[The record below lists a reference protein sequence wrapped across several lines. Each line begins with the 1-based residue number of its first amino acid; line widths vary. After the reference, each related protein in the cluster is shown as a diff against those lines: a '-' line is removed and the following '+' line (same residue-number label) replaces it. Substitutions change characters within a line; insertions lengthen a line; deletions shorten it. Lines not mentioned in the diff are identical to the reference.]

1 MANMTN
7 PREFDASFAEIHPP
21 LGPREAL
28 VEANRC
34 LYCFD
39 APCSNACP
47 THIDVPGFI
56 KKISSGNLGGS
67 ATKILN
73 ANILGLSCAR
83 VCPVDVLCEGACV
96 MHRYNQ
102 RPIEI
107 GRLQR
112 HAMDHF
118 YAAGRRLPP
127 PAQDKP
133 GSVACIGAGPASL
146 ACAAAL
152 RQQGFAV
159 TIFDSRP
166 LAGGLNTYGVAE
178 YKLRAADSLREV
190 DLVRSL
196 GVEFRLSAEIGGELR
211 IKEME
216 EQFDVVFLGVGLGR
230 AQSLDIPGEHLPGV
244 IDALRFIAEY
254 KVHRGARVGR
264 RVVVIGGGNTA
275 IDAATAA
282 LRLGAE
288 EVHVLYRRS
297 EAEMP
302 AFEFEYDLAKQDGVR
317 FHWLT
322 QPIAIHGNATVESLE
337 CVRMEL
343 GPPDRRGRR
352 QPQQIPGSNFRTGV
366 RHGHSFDR
374 AIPLARF
381 PVPVP
386 RYSSRGRRRRGRSRH
401 RPDQQ
406 SALLRRGRLRERRA
420 RSGRRRGRRET
431 RRRWNRPATWR
442 PCMADLTSEIAG
454 IRSPNPF
461 WLASGPP
468 TNCGDQVMRAFDAGW
483 GGAVWKTIGEPIVNV
498 SSRYSSVDWN
508 GHA

>member
-1 MANMTN
+1 MIHE
-7 PREFDASFAEIHPP
+7 REFDAQFAEIHPP
-21 LGPREAL
+21 LGRREAL

-67 ATKILN
+67 AMTILN

-118 YAAGRRLPP
+118 YASGRGLPAAPAMAGGR
-127 PAQDKP
+127 
-133 GSVACIGAGPASL
+133 VACIGAGPASL

-152 RQQGFAV
+152 RQMGFAV

-166 LAGGLNTYGVAE
+166 RAGGLNTYGVAE
-178 YKLRAADSLREV
+178 YKLRPSDSQQEV

-216 EQFDVVFLGVGLGR
+216 EQFDAVFLGVGLGR
-230 AQSLDIPGEHLPGV
+230 TQPLDIPGEGLPGV

-254 KVHRGARVGR
+254 KTRRGARVGR
-264 RVVVIGGGNTA
+264 CAVVIGGGNTA

-302 AFEFEYDLAKQDGVR
+302 AFQFEYDLAKQEGVR

-322 QPIAIHGNATVESLE
+322 QPVAIHGRNAVESVE
-337 CVRMEL
+337 CIRMEL

-352 QPQQIPGSNFRTGV
+352 QPQPAGGPNFLVACDMVIPSIGQSRLLDFLSQFRDVQLAGGSVTVDPAAGQTSNPRYFAGGDCVNGGREVVDAVADGK
-366 RHGHSFDR
+366 R
-374 AIPLARF
+374 AAAGIARF
-381 PVPVP
+381 L
-386 RYSSRGRRRRGRSRH
+386 GKG
-401 RPDQQ
+401 
-406 SALLRRGRLRERRA
+406 
-420 RSGRRRGRRET
+420 
-431 RRRWNRPATWR
+431 ATH
-442 PCMADLTSEIAG
+442 G
-454 IRSPNPF
+454 
-461 WLASGPP
+461 
-468 TNCGDQVMRAFDAGW
+468 
-483 GGAVWKTIGEPIVNV
+483 
-498 SSRYSSVDWN
+498 
-508 GHA
+508 